1 MDHILHI
8 GIDDTDSVRG
18 GCTTYVAA
26 ILVEKLSRLGLNFVD
41 YPNLIRLNPNVPWK
55 TRGNGAICLRVSG
68 RRDFEDVHETVIDVV
83 ETESDLESRGT
94 DPGILFFEGKT
105 IPRELRKFSI
115 KVTQDV
121 VRLSEALVLIRKF
134 KAYAVGFK
142 KGRGIIGALA
152 AVGNDLMGD
161 HTYEL
166 IAYRIMKNRGSLRKV
181 DSDSVFHMDSET
193 RSATFNNVDWESRRI
208 LITPR
213 GPDPVLYGIRGESPE
228 GVGRAHEI
236 IIADEEVERW
246 VIFRTNQGTDAH
258 LTKAKKISE
267 VHPFRPAVVV
277 GTVATKPKTIPG
289 GHVIFALEDPT
300 GKIDCAAYEPTGKF
314 RGIVKKLVEG
324 DVVEVYGGVRSASSR
339 NPLTINLEKMKI
351 IKLTSKPIYQSPLC
365 PNCGK
370 RMTSMGRNKGYRCDR
385 CHYRDPKALRIPVE
399 NKRDVSLGLYMPP
412 PRAHRHLTKALSRYG
427 KEKSGFQGVN
437 YGPWHYP

>member
-8 GIDDTDSVRG
+8 GIDDTDSMRG

-26 ILVEKLSRLGLNFVD
+26 ILVEKLSRLGLSFVD

-55 TRGNGAICLRVSG
+55 TRGNGAVCLRVSG
-68 RRDFEDVHETVIDVV
+68 RGNFEDIRETVIDVV
-83 ETESDLESRGT
+83 EGESDLEARGT

-105 IPRELRKFSI
+105 IPRGLREFSRR
-115 KVTQDV
+115 VTQDV

-152 AVGNDLMGD
+152 AVGNDLMED

-166 IAYRIMKNRGSLRKV
+166 IAYRVLKNRGKPRKV
-181 DSDSVFHMDSET
+181 DSDSVLHMDNET
-193 RSATFNNVDWESRRI
+193 RGVTFSNVDWESSRI

-228 GVGRAHEI
+228 VVGRAHEI
-236 IIADEEVERW
+236 VIADEEVERW

-258 LTKAKKISE
+258 LAKVRKIS
-267 VHPFRPAVVV
+267 VVRPFRPAVVV
-277 GTVATKPKTIPG
+277 GIVATKPKTIPG
-289 GHVIFALEDPT
+289 GHVIFALKDPT
-300 GKIDCAAYEPTGKF
+300 GKIDCAAYEPTGRF
-314 RGIVKKLVEG
+314 REVAKKLVEG
-324 DVVEVYGGVRSASSR
+324 DVVEVYGGIRPASSR
-339 NPLTINLEKMKI
+339 HPLTINLEKMKI
-351 IKLTSKPIYQSPLC
+351 IKLASRLIYQSPLC

-385 CHYRDPKALRIPVE
+385 CHYRDPKVRRTPVE
-399 NKRDVSLGLYMPP
+399 IKRDVSLDLCMPP
-412 PRAHRHLTKALSRYG
+412 PRAHRHLTKPLSRYG

-437 YGPWHYP
+437 YGPWRYP